1 MSPAVSAAGGCSA
14 ENRAKT
20 GTKWT
25 NRGVGVTVCSRA
37 VFGKQEVNGMPQ
49 KLSQKDSTA
58 LYFVKVMSS
67 LTVIASHISVISDA
81 SPTRYLITSLWDMM
95 STTSIGCFFIVGG
108 ILYSRS
114 DGDSGRFWKRKL
126 KTIGLPWL
134 VCAVLSYV
142 YRYAYGHSKGLW
154 EFFPWAIGYG
164 NWMYFLPVYVFCFA
178 FFKPIWDKPR
188 WLWGSVALTVGTL
201 LVETIVGASRIP
213 WLADYQNPLNWVGFF
228 GLGILL
234 RRRNL
239 TWSKWFT
246 ALCVV
251 CAGVFGVLVY
261 RGRIFNFFHVYDM
274 MLTVSTFF
282 IVMTVGRWLADTR
295 LSGGICWIGGSTFC
309 IYLYHIIC
317 LMPVKR
323 RFPEGFIKDAFLPVI
338 GLAIMLL
345 LIEIGKAITRKLP
358 FGDKIRMMVGLR

>member
-154 EFFPWAIGYG
+154 E
-164 NWMYFLPVYVFCFA
+164 
-178 FFKPIWDKPR
+178 
-188 WLWGSVALTVGTL
+188 
-201 LVETIVGASRIP
+201 
-213 WLADYQNPLNWVGFF
+213 
-228 GLGILL
+228 
-234 RRRNL
+234 
-239 TWSKWFT
+239 
-246 ALCVV
+246 
-251 CAGVFGVLVY
+251 
-261 RGRIFNFFHVYDM
+261 
-274 MLTVSTFF
+274 
-282 IVMTVGRWLADTR
+282 
-295 LSGGICWIGGSTFC
+295 
-309 IYLYHIIC
+309 
-317 LMPVKR
+317 
-323 RFPEGFIKDAFLPVI
+323 
-338 GLAIMLL
+338 
-345 LIEIGKAITRKLP
+345 
-358 FGDKIRMMVGLR
+358 